1 MPLFIDYM
9 ILYIETLREYLY
21 TQTLILLLE
30 FINKLRNVARYK
42 ISMQNS
48 IIFLYTA
55 SEQAKEEI
63 KETIPFII
71 SSKIRRN
78 KFKKSSVQN
87 VYIESDKIIEKIKDW
102 NK

>member
-1 MPLFIDYM
+1 M
-9 ILYIETLREYLY
+9 ILYIENLREYLH

-55 SEQAKEEI
+55 SEQAKDLTTKNILEV
-63 KETIPFII
+63 T
-71 SSKIRRN
+71 
-78 KFKKSSVQN
+78 
-87 VYIESDKIIEKIKDW
+87 
-102 NK
+102 

>member
-1 MPLFIDYM
+1 
-9 ILYIETLREYLY
+9 
-21 TQTLILLLE
+21 
-30 FINKLRNVARYK
+30 
-42 ISMQNS
+42 MQNS

-71 SSKIRRN
+71 SLKILRN

-87 VYIESDKIIEKIKDW
+87 VYTESDK
-102 NK
+102 NY